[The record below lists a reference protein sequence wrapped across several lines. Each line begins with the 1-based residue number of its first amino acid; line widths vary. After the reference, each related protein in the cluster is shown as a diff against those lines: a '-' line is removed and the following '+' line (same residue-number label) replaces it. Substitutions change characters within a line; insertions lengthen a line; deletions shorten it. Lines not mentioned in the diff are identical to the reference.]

1 MSREPIGPFT
11 LGQMSALLDDPRYLR
26 EYEPGHA
33 DYVSLVTRMHDNN
46 FVAGEWRDR
55 EPFTLGRPLALGGT
69 VGVGAENR
77 PEDVAEIE
85 EGLLAVNGSWGSQDG
100 CRARESQVLPSTG
113 RSPASSVSS
122 ASSPTGW

>member
-26 EYEPGHA
+26 EYEPDHA
-33 DYVSLVTRMHDNN
+33 DYVSMVTRVHDNN
-46 FVAGEWRDR
+46 FVSGEWRDR
-55 EPFTLGRPLALGGT
+55 EPHTLGRPLVLGGT

-85 EGLLAVNGSWGSQDG
+85 EGLLAVDGLGLSRWLPRTGKGSS
-100 CRARESQVLPSTG
+100 ALNAALTG
-113 RSPASSVSS
+113 FQRASS
-122 ASSPTGW
+122 G